1 MIVASDI
8 LYGRTTL
15 RPYFDMQKFEDRIYN
30 RVSVREKRIKTR
42 RKLKVL
48 DRLLAIMI
56 VLLLMSFL
64 VIFAGI
70 LYRSIAIKSQD
81 YNIKK
86 LRIALEKKV
95 YDNKSAISSLK
106 NDMKFDDIKMKA
118 YMELNMITPTEK
130 NIIHFNKSDNG
141 FVRQYEN
148 IR

>member
-1 MIVASDI
+1 MASDI

-30 RVSVREKRIKTR
+30 RVSEREKRIKKR

-48 DRLLAIMI
+48 DRLLAIII
-56 VLLLMSFL
+56 VLLLAAFL
-64 VIFAGI
+64 VVFAGI
-70 LYRSIAIKSQD
+70 LYRSVAIKSQD
-81 YNIKK
+81 NNIKRLK
-86 LRIALEKKV
+86 VTLEKKI
-95 YDNKSAISSLK
+95 YENKSVVSSLK
-106 NDMKFDDIKMKA
+106 NDMRFDDIKMKA

-148 IR
+148 SR